1 MSLSHHQAQRANHAE
16 GHVAMAVVPYMPTT
30 GVPAAARAIF
40 QPWACTFHCDDG
52 GPRHFVAFGGRA
64 GMESAVTEYLGPK
77 L

>member
-52 GPRHFVAFGGRA
+52 GLRHFVAFGGRA
-64 GMESAVTEYLGPK
+64 GMKSAVTENLGLK